1 MYMSFETNFS
11 RAISRLSTNIFSF
24 RFEFDIQ
31 NGHHIVKT
39 VITPATKLRVYA
51 GFKALPVCL

>member
-1 MYMSFETNFS
+1 MYMSFETNFL
-11 RAISRLSTNIFSF
+11 RAISRLSTNISSF
-24 RFEFDIQ
+24 HFEFDIQ